1 MNTVPSGLGLS
12 GNNRNFGPDQS
23 IGQCGLTHIWA
34 PHNGHETTFKC
45 CISHDEPFC
54 CFCSLI
60 ALIANAAAA
69 CSAARR
75 LRPWAWVLM
84 ASLLIAQ
91 LTVNVWLCA
100 APSVAITVYTGK
112 SMRKPWT
119 ISCNKVLASLP
130 RVLGS
135 KFRIKGAYIR

>member
-100 APSVAITVYTGK
+100 APSVRSEERRVGK
-112 SMRKPWT
+112 ECVAGRAGEGCRKKREN
-119 ISCNKVLASLP
+119 IA
-130 RVLGS
+130 
-135 KFRIKGAYIR
+135 